1 MSTRRLGA
9 TASKGAPAPSGT
21 TRKLF
26 GTTSPAAKHKRRA
39 NEEDAPSVDV
49 DRLWQSIK
57 LQTRQQAPK
66 EQGG

>member
-9 TASKGAPAPSGT
+9 TASKGALAPSST

-26 GTTSPAAKHKRRA
+26 GATSPATKQKRKA
-39 NEEDAPSVDV
+39 NEEDAPSLGVDS
-49 DRLWQSIK
+49 LWQSIK